1 MTDGTRLATSI
12 LRRVLG
18 YLVLYLAAFAVFY
31 LFGLQD
37 SFVRPLIPLAI
48 AIGIDYWQSRKVS
61 TAARS

>member
-1 MTDGTRLATSI
+1 MTDSTRLAASI

-48 AIGIDYWQSRKVS
+48 GIGIDYWQSRKVR